1 MMPEQDAGVYIQE
14 ESKASS
20 QQFHVPVNDS
30 NQEPVEEQKAG
41 KVDEEG
47 VIVLGPTKKKEIV
60 SDGEPSPLSI

>member
-30 NQEPVEEQKAG
+30 NQEQEEEQKVG
-41 KVDEEG
+41 LVN
-47 VIVLGPTKKKEIV
+47 
-60 SDGEPSPLSI
+60 